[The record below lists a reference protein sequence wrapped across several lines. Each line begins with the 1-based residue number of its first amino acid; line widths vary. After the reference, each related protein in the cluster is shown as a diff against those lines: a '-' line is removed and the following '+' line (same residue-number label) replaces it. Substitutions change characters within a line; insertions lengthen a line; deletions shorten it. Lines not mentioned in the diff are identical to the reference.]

1 MRKELMK
8 SKGFFWL
15 AIISIVFLVGILF
28 LALFEPGLEYT
39 ISKVPQADLGSDP
52 FLRTVE
58 ALANAQEYRNTKVE
72 VLTNGEAFYEAEL
85 EAIRNARKS
94 VNLEAY
100 IFQKGE
106 LTGRFL
112 QVLTERA
119 RAGVKVN
126 LVIDAIG
133 ALNTEIAYFD
143 GLHDAG
149 GKVYWYHPVRWYSWP
164 RINNRTHRELV
175 IIDGRVG
182 FIGGAGFADH
192 WYKDID
198 GERRWRDSMYRVEGE
213 AVARMQSTFAEN
225 WVEASGEILMGPEYF
240 PFIPAEGKA
249 LAMVIDSTPSAG
261 RSTRARMLFQ
271 VLLAAAKKSIHIT
284 TPYFLPDRSMRDEI
298 VRAIKERGV
307 EVGIVVPG
315 QSDHLLTR
323 RTSRRLYGEL
333 LEAGA
338 SIYEYQPSMM
348 HAKSLVIDRVWT
360 VVGSTNFDP
369 RSFALNDEVNLAV
382 YDPELAER
390 IEADFSRDIRDSRR
404 ITLEEWRNRPVWE
417 FIQEWFGA
425 LLERQ
430 Q

>member
-1 MRKELMK
+1 
-8 SKGFFWL
+8 
-15 AIISIVFLVGILF
+15 
-28 LALFEPGLEYT
+28 
-39 ISKVPQADLGSDP
+39 
-52 FLRTVE
+52 
-58 ALANAQEYRNTKVE
+58 
-72 VLTNGEAFYEAEL
+72 
-85 EAIRNARKS
+85 
-94 VNLEAY
+94 
-100 IFQKGE
+100 
-106 LTGRFL
+106 
-112 QVLTERA
+112 
-119 RAGVKVN
+119 
-126 LVIDAIG
+126 
-133 ALNTEIAYFD
+133 
-143 GLHDAG
+143 
-149 GKVYWYHPVRWYSWP
+149 
-164 RINNRTHRELV
+164 
-175 IIDGRVG
+175 
-182 FIGGAGFADH
+182 
-192 WYKDID
+192 
-198 GERRWRDSMYRVEGE
+198 MYRVEGE